1 MRIMNILHTADW
13 HLGQSFYEYDRGEE
27 HRLFLGWLKKCI
39 REYEADVL
47 LVSGDVFDSPNP
59 PASAQRLYYRF
70 LREATSENPRLQIV
84 ITAGNHDSAA
94 RLEAPNPLFE
104 EMNIAVR
111 GRVPKNADGSIDVKS
126 LIIPLGNPGSPEAY
140 CLAVPYLRQGDY
152 PDADTY
158 AEGVRRLYAS
168 LYGEVRGYGCP
179 VIAMGHLYACGSTLS
194 GRDRSE
200 RVVAGGLDSVG
211 AESFAEDTAYVALG
225 HLHRPQRVFK
235 RDNIRYAGSPVP
247 MSFAEKH
254 HKHGVVLVTLGKGGT
269 DIRTLDFEPPVRIFS
284 LTDSPVPVEKVFEV
298 IGELPCGKP
307 SLLSPILEIKVA
319 IDRPEPSLRHR
330 IEQALADKAV
340 RLARIEAVIP
350 GGAEEMPVLTSDE
363 LQALNPI
370 DIATDVFRRRY
381 GGEDMPR
388 EMRDLLIKVVKET
401 GL

>member
-1 MRIMNILHTADW
+1 M
-13 HLGQSFYEYDRGEE
+13 
-27 HRLFLGWLKKCI
+27 
-39 REYEADVL
+39 
-47 LVSGDVFDSPNP
+47 
-59 PASAQRLYYRF
+59 
-70 LREATSENPRLQIV
+70 QIV

-126 LIIPLGNPGSPEAY
+126 LIVPLGNPGLPEAY

-168 LYGEVRGYGCP
+168 LYEEVRGYGRP
-179 VIAMGHLYACGSTLS
+179 VIAMGHLYACGSEIS
-194 GRDRSE
+194 GKDRSE

-254 HKHGVVLVTLGKGGT
+254 HKHGVVLVTLREGRA

-284 LTDSPVPVEKVFEV
+284 LTDSPVPVEKVFEI

-363 LQALNPI
+363 LQALNPL